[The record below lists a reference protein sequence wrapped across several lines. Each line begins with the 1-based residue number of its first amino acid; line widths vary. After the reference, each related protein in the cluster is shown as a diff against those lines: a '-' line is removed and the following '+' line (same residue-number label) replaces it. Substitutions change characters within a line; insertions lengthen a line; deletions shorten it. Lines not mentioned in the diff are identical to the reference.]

1 MTKNKQNNY
10 QNYAYSIKKYF
21 DKSSNSLCLITKDN
35 IESKYIYNELSF
47 LIKNNL
53 IHIFPENDILPY
65 DHFSIPEDIT
75 KQRFQLINNKNK
87 DKHILISSVKNLF
100 EIFPDR
106 YFFKSEK
113 TFSINDELSI
123 DRIIK
128 IVESLNYQKI
138 TNVEKI
144 NEYSVRGGI
153 IDVFSPIYKSPLRI
167 EIFDDHIESIRLFD
181 IESQLSIKNIN
192 QFSISKGNLYSL
204 DNLKVSSFIN
214 KWRDYFPDIDERYCS
229 IFQKIKNNKVPEGI
243 EIYFPFF
250 FEKISTFLDIFNDYN
265 FIKYHDLSDN
275 IKKYDDLI
283 RNRYKD
289 ELNDSNRPL
298 IKPSDLFLSY
308 KDILDFTESIKEID
322 IDKIDHSFESFKQ
335 IEEAIEDNNFKDRK
349 IVLMSSIPSEIKKLK
364 EKYKTEAIKI
374 KNTSEIKND
383 LSIIYG
389 NIVRPINIRDENTLI
404 FHKEYID
411 KSAYQIDLSNT
422 KSIKKDTLSKLFQS
436 GDLIIHEDYG
446 LGIYEGLEVV
456 EANKK
461 FSEYIKIIYDKNE
474 ILYVPLKNIN
484 KITNYHKNNNINIKI
499 DSLSSNKWSIKKS
512 RADKRVVDH
521 AAEILDI
528 ESRRNNAS
536 SPRLK
541 ADEDLFLNFEK
552 EFPYSETPD
561 QIESILSIK
570 KDLSLIKPMNRVLC
584 GDVGFGKTEVAMRAA
599 FISVSSNKQVIIIT
613 PSTVL
618 CDQHYDSFIKRF
630 ENFPVSINK
639 LNRHT
644 SNKNKGHVINDF
656 NAKKIDILIATH
668 IVFNNTINYENT
680 GLLIIDEEHKFGIK
694 QKNFIKNRKSNIHVL
709 YLSATPIPR
718 TMNLVFSGL
727 KDFSFLQTP
736 PTNRINIKSFLK
748 IQTSQLLK
756 EALTREKVRGGQC
769 FIVQNDIDKMAA
781 IEKEINNLLPDFKVS
796 IAHGRLSKKEIR
808 NVMHDFKNGDIDGLI
823 CTTIIEMGLDIPNAN
838 TMIII
843 NSHNFGLSQLHQLRG
858 RVGRSE
864 KQGYCYFLIPT
875 LEIPKLSRNRLDS
888 IIRHSSLGEGFLIAE
903 EDLELRGGGEMLGDK
918 QSGHIDNIGLS
929 LYLSMLKDAINSQK
943 NNKLSIKKDIEI
955 NFYDSAYISEDY
967 LPSPLERLKI
977 YKKLDEVLTLKDL
990 KTLNTN
996 LKDRCGKIPIE
1007 TKNLI
1012 DNKKFYLKVLNT
1024 GIKSIKSNKKNTN
1037 IEITDAIK
1045 DTHFDKLISLAKDE
1059 PKIYQIN
1066 SNNKFIYKYDEL
1078 NSEVR
1083 RKKINKLLDEIF

>member
-214 KWRDYFPDIDERYCS
+214 KWRDYFPDIDERYCP

-335 IEEAIEDNNFKDRK
+335 IEEAIEDNNFKDKK

-422 KSIKKDTLSKLFQS
+422 KSIEKDTLSKLFQN

-474 ILYVPLKNIN
+474 ILYVPLKHIN

-512 RADKRVVDH
+512 RANKRVVDH

-736 PTNRINIKSFLK
+736 PSNRINIKSFLK

-1066 SNNKFIYKYDEL
+1066 SNNKFIYKYGEL

>member
-214 KWRDYFPDIDERYCS
+214 KWRDYFPDIDERYCP

-250 FEKISTFLDIFNDYN
+250 FEKTSTFLDIFNDYN

-335 IEEAIEDNNFKDRK
+335 IEEAIEDNNFKDKK

-422 KSIKKDTLSKLFQS
+422 KSIKKDTLSKLFQN

-474 ILYVPLKNIN
+474 ILYVPLKHIN

-512 RADKRVVDH
+512 RANKRVVDH

-644 SNKNKGHVINDF
+644 SNKNKEHVINDF

>member
-214 KWRDYFPDIDERYCS
+214 KWRDYFPDIDERYCP

-335 IEEAIEDNNFKDRK
+335 IEEAIEDNNFKDKK

-422 KSIKKDTLSKLFQS
+422 KSIKKDTLSKLFQN

-474 ILYVPLKNIN
+474 ILYVPLKHIN

-512 RADKRVVDH
+512 RANKRVVDH

-736 PTNRINIKSFLK
+736 PSNRINIKSFLK

-1012 DNKKFYLKVLNT
+1012 DNKKFYLKVL
-1024 GIKSIKSNKKNTN
+1024 KHVKNQ
-1037 IEITDAIK
+1037 
-1045 DTHFDKLISLAKDE
+1045 SL
-1059 PKIYQIN
+1059 
-1066 SNNKFIYKYDEL
+1066 
-1078 NSEVR
+1078 
-1083 RKKINKLLDEIF
+1083 

>member
-214 KWRDYFPDIDERYCS
+214 KWRDYFPDIDERYCP

-335 IEEAIEDNNFKDRK
+335 IEEAIEDNNFKDKK

-422 KSIKKDTLSKLFQS
+422 KSIKKDTLSKLFQN

-474 ILYVPLKNIN
+474 ILYVPLKHIN

-512 RADKRVVDH
+512 RANKRVVDH

-736 PTNRINIKSFLK
+736 PSNRINIKSFLK

-1066 SNNKFIYKYDEL
+1066 SNNKFIYKYGEL

>member
-1 MTKNKQNNY
+1 MIEDNSDRKIAVIFATDVVGYSKAIENNETQTLKNLKE
-10 QNYAYSIKKYF
+10 
-21 DKSSNSLCLITKDN
+21 CRN
-35 IESKYIYNELSF
+35 ILD
-47 LIKNNL
+47 NL
-53 IHIFPENDILPY
+53 ILKHKGRIFNTAGDSVLAE
-65 DHFSIPEDIT
+65 FSSAVSAIECATLFQT
-75 KQRFQLINNKNK
+75 KIRDRNSSAKDSEIMEFRIGINIG
-87 DKHILISSVKNLF
+87 DVVIDGKNLYG
-100 EIFPDR
+100 EGVNIAAR
-106 YFFKSEK
+106 
-113 TFSINDELSI
+113 L
-123 DRIIK
+123 
-128 IVESLNYQKI
+128 ESFAQPNGL
-138 TNVEKI
+138 
-144 NEYSVRGGI
+144 
-153 IDVFSPIYKSPLRI
+153 
-167 EIFDDHIESIRLFD
+167 
-181 IESQLSIKNIN
+181 
-192 QFSISKGNLYSL
+192 SISKSL
-204 DNLKVSSFIN
+204 FDLIEGKTQN
-214 KWRDYFPDIDERYCS
+214 KFRDLGI
-229 IFQKIKNNKVPEGI
+229 QKIKNNKVPEGI

-474 ILYVPLKNIN
+474 ILYVPLKHIN

-644 SNKNKGHVINDF
+644 SNKNKEHVINDF

-1045 DTHFDKLISLAKDE
+1045 DTHFDKLISLAKDK

>member
-10 QNYAYSIKKYF
+10 QNYAYSVKKYF

-35 IESKYIYNELSF
+35 IESKHIYNELSI
-47 LIKNNL
+47 LIKKKL
-53 IHIFPENDILPY
+53 IQLFPENDILPY
-65 DHFSIPEDIT
+65 DHFSIPEEIT
-75 KQRFQLINNKNK
+75 KQRFQLINKK
-87 DKHILISSVKNLF
+87 TKEKHLLISSVKNLF

-106 YFFKSEK
+106 YFFKSEE
-113 TFSINDELSI
+113 TFSVNDNLSI
-123 DRIIK
+123 GSIIK
-128 IVESLNYQKI
+128 IVESLNYKKN
-138 TNVEKI
+138 TNVENI
-144 NEYSVRGGI
+144 NEYSIRGGI
-153 IDVFSPIYKSPLRI
+153 IDIFSPIYKNPLRI

-181 IESQLSIKNIN
+181 IESQLSIKNIE
-192 QFSISKGNLYSL
+192 QFSISKGSLFSL
-204 DNLKVSSFIN
+204 DNSKVSSFIN
-214 KWRDYFPDIDERYCS
+214 RWRDYFTDTDERYCS
-229 IFQKIKNNKVPEGI
+229 IFQKIKNNEAAEGI

-250 FEKISTFLDIFNDYN
+250 FEKTSTFAEIFNDYD
-265 FIKYHDLSDN
+265 FIKYQDLSN
-275 IKKYDDLI
+275 NVNKYHQLI
-283 RNRYKD
+283 ENRYED
-289 ELNDSNRPL
+289 ESHDSSRPL
-298 IKPSDLFLSY
+298 IEPSDLFLNS
-308 KDILDFTESIKEID
+308 KDVLNFTKSIKEID
-322 IDKIDHSFESFKQ
+322 TNKINYSFESFKKV
-335 IEEAIEDNNFKDRK
+335 EEAIQNSEFSDNKV
-349 IVLMSSIPSEIKKLK
+349 VLMSSVPSEIKKLK
-364 EKYKTEAIKI
+364 EKYSTEITSI
-374 KNTSEIKND
+374 KNINEIKKNI
-383 LSIIYG
+383 SVMYG
-389 NIVRPINIRDENTLI
+389 DIVRPIKIQDENILV
-404 FHKEYID
+404 FHKEYFD
-411 KSAYQIDLSNT
+411 KSTYKIDSSNA
-422 KSIKKDTLSKLFQS
+422 KSLKKDSMSKLFQN
-436 GDLIIHEDYG
+436 GDLIVHEDYG

-461 FSEYIKIIYDKNE
+461 LSEYIKIKYDKNE

-484 KITNYHKNNNINIKI
+484 KISNYHKTNGINIKI

-512 RADKRVVDH
+512 KADKRVVDH

-528 ESRRNNAS
+528 ESRRNNSNS
-536 SPRLK
+536 SSLK
-541 ADEDLFLNFEK
+541 ADEDLLLNFEK
-552 EFPYSETPD
+552 EFPYNETPD

-630 ENFPVSINK
+630 ENFPVSIYK

-644 SNKNKGHVINDF
+644 SNKNKERIINDF
-656 NAKKIDILIATH
+656 NSNKIDILIATH
-668 IVFNNTINYENT
+668 IVFNNSINYENA

-694 QKNFIKNRKSNIHVL
+694 QKNFIKDKQSNIHVL

-769 FIVQNDIDKMAA
+769 FIVQNDIDKMES
-781 IEKEINNLLPDFKVS
+781 IKKEINNLLPDFKVS
-796 IAHGRLSKKEIR
+796 IAHGRLSKKEIKK
-808 NVMHDFKNGDIDGLI
+808 VMHGFKNGEIDGLI

-838 TMIII
+838 TIVII

-888 IIRHSSLGEGFLIAE
+888 IIRHSNLGEGFLIAE

-943 NNKLSIKKDIEI
+943 DTKESIKKDIEI

-977 YKKLDEVLTLKDL
+977 YKKLDELLTFKEL
-990 KTLNTN
+990 KTVNTN
-996 LKDRCGKIPIE
+996 LRDRCGKIPIE

-1012 DNKKFYLKVLNT
+1012 DNKKLYLKVLNT
-1024 GIKSIKSNKKNTN
+1024 GIKCIKSNEKNTN
-1037 IEITDAIK
+1037 FEITNDIK
-1045 DTHFDKLISLAKDE
+1045 DEHLNKLVSLAQDE
-1059 PKIYQIN
+1059 PQKYQIN
-1066 SNNKFIYKYDEL
+1066 SNNKFIYKYHEL

-1083 RKKINKLLDEIF
+1083 RQNINELLDEIF

>member
-1 MTKNKQNNY
+1 
-10 QNYAYSIKKYF
+10 
-21 DKSSNSLCLITKDN
+21 
-35 IESKYIYNELSF
+35 
-47 LIKNNL
+47 
-53 IHIFPENDILPY
+53 
-65 DHFSIPEDIT
+65 
-75 KQRFQLINNKNK
+75 
-87 DKHILISSVKNLF
+87 
-100 EIFPDR
+100 
-106 YFFKSEK
+106 
-113 TFSINDELSI
+113 
-123 DRIIK
+123 
-128 IVESLNYQKI
+128 
-138 TNVEKI
+138 
-144 NEYSVRGGI
+144 
-153 IDVFSPIYKSPLRI
+153 
-167 EIFDDHIESIRLFD
+167 
-181 IESQLSIKNIN
+181 
-192 QFSISKGNLYSL
+192 
-204 DNLKVSSFIN
+204 
-214 KWRDYFPDIDERYCS
+214 
-229 IFQKIKNNKVPEGI
+229 
-243 EIYFPFF
+243 
-250 FEKISTFLDIFNDYN
+250 
-265 FIKYHDLSDN
+265 
-275 IKKYDDLI
+275 
-283 RNRYKD
+283 
-289 ELNDSNRPL
+289 
-298 IKPSDLFLSY
+298 
-308 KDILDFTESIKEID
+308 
-322 IDKIDHSFESFKQ
+322 
-335 IEEAIEDNNFKDRK
+335 
-349 IVLMSSIPSEIKKLK
+349 
-364 EKYKTEAIKI
+364 
-374 KNTSEIKND
+374 
-383 LSIIYG
+383 
-389 NIVRPINIRDENTLI
+389 
-404 FHKEYID
+404 
-411 KSAYQIDLSNT
+411 
-422 KSIKKDTLSKLFQS
+422 
-436 GDLIIHEDYG
+436 
-446 LGIYEGLEVV
+446 
-456 EANKK
+456 
-461 FSEYIKIIYDKNE
+461 
-474 ILYVPLKNIN
+474 
-484 KITNYHKNNNINIKI
+484 
-499 DSLSSNKWSIKKS
+499 
-512 RADKRVVDH
+512 
-521 AAEILDI
+521 
-528 ESRRNNAS
+528 
-536 SPRLK
+536 
-541 ADEDLFLNFEK
+541 
-552 EFPYSETPD
+552 
-561 QIESILSIK
+561 
-570 KDLSLIKPMNRVLC
+570 MNRVLC

-656 NAKKIDILIATH
+656 NANKIDILIATH

>member
-1 MTKNKQNNY
+1 
-10 QNYAYSIKKYF
+10 
-21 DKSSNSLCLITKDN
+21 
-35 IESKYIYNELSF
+35 
-47 LIKNNL
+47 
-53 IHIFPENDILPY
+53 
-65 DHFSIPEDIT
+65 
-75 KQRFQLINNKNK
+75 
-87 DKHILISSVKNLF
+87 
-100 EIFPDR
+100 
-106 YFFKSEK
+106 
-113 TFSINDELSI
+113 
-123 DRIIK
+123 
-128 IVESLNYQKI
+128 
-138 TNVEKI
+138 
-144 NEYSVRGGI
+144 
-153 IDVFSPIYKSPLRI
+153 
-167 EIFDDHIESIRLFD
+167 
-181 IESQLSIKNIN
+181 
-192 QFSISKGNLYSL
+192 
-204 DNLKVSSFIN
+204 
-214 KWRDYFPDIDERYCS
+214 
-229 IFQKIKNNKVPEGI
+229 
-243 EIYFPFF
+243 
-250 FEKISTFLDIFNDYN
+250 
-265 FIKYHDLSDN
+265 
-275 IKKYDDLI
+275 
-283 RNRYKD
+283 
-289 ELNDSNRPL
+289 
-298 IKPSDLFLSY
+298 
-308 KDILDFTESIKEID
+308 
-322 IDKIDHSFESFKQ
+322 
-335 IEEAIEDNNFKDRK
+335 
-349 IVLMSSIPSEIKKLK
+349 MSSIPSEIKKLK

-422 KSIKKDTLSKLFQS
+422 KSIEKDTLSKLFQN

-474 ILYVPLKNIN
+474 ILYVPLKHIN

-512 RADKRVVDH
+512 RANKRVVDH

-736 PTNRINIKSFLK
+736 PSNRINIKSFLK

-1066 SNNKFIYKYDEL
+1066 SNNKFIYKYGEL

>member
-214 KWRDYFPDIDERYCS
+214 KWRDYFPDIDERYCP

-335 IEEAIEDNNFKDRK
+335 IEEAIEDNNFKDKK

-422 KSIKKDTLSKLFQS
+422 KSIEKDTLSKLFQN

-474 ILYVPLKNIN
+474 ILYVPLKHIN

-512 RADKRVVDH
+512 RANKRVVDH

-599 FISVSSNKQVIIIT
+599 FISVSSNKQVIIIN

-736 PTNRINIKSFLK
+736 PSNRINIKSFLK

-1066 SNNKFIYKYDEL
+1066 SNNKFIYKYGEL